1 MEIGYR
7 IVDHRGYTFKARHL
21 IFHYYFE
28 HPEKPYNTISLDLT
42 RKGGKR
48 VRHERLLMG
57 SSEIRCQILPF
68 RVTKIDGYIKM
79 EREKVRDIIK
89 KVNSETIRKL
99 LGRTIN
105 EDTYR
110 GE

>member
-1 MEIGYR
+1 
-7 IVDHRGYTFKARHL
+7 
-21 IFHYYFE
+21 
-28 HPEKPYNTISLDLT
+28 LDLI

-68 RVTKIDGYIKM
+68 RVTKIDGYIKI
-79 EREKVRDIIK
+79 ERKKVRDIIK
-89 KVNSETIRKL
+89 KVNSESIREL
-99 LGRTIN
+99 LGRAID
-105 EDTYR
+105 EDTCR